1 MVKRF
6 NMEQALY
13 LEDIDV
19 CFVLNMVIGMVVTMN
34 YADIKRIDVANGPGV
49 RVSLFVS
56 GCTHHCKECF
66 NPETW
71 DFSYGN
77 IFDENAENEI
87 IKYLE
92 PDYIK
97 GLTLL
102 GGDPMEKVNQ
112 EALIPLLEKVK
123 KTYPD
128 KSIWCYTGY
137 DFEEDIKKNMLKN
150 WEVTKKFMSYIDV
163 LVDGEFKIDLK
174 DLNLVFR
181 GSSNQRIIMVKESL
195 ESGKIVLWEK
205 TEG

>member
-1 MVKRF
+1 
-6 NMEQALY
+6 
-13 LEDIDV
+13 
-19 CFVLNMVIGMVVTMN
+19 MN

-77 IFDENAENEI
+77 VFDENAENEI

-123 KTYPD
+123 KAYPE

-163 LVDGEFKIDLK
+163 LVDGEFKIDLERFK
-174 DLNLVFR
+174 SFVFR

-195 ESGKIVLWEK
+195 ESGEIVLWEK
-205 TEG
+205 AEG

>member
-1 MVKRF
+1 
-6 NMEQALY
+6 
-13 LEDIDV
+13 
-19 CFVLNMVIGMVVTMN
+19 MN
-34 YADIKRIDVANGPGV
+34 YADIKRIAVANGPGV

-71 DFSYGN
+71 DFGYGKL
-77 IFDENAENEI
+77 FDEKAEDEI
-87 IKYLE
+87 IQYLK

-112 EALIPLLEKVK
+112 QALIPLLEKVK
-123 KTYPD
+123 KEYPD

-137 DFEEDIKKNMLKN
+137 DFENDIKENMLEN
-150 WEVTKKFMSYIDV
+150 CEVTKKFMSYIDV
-163 LVDGEFKIDLK
+163 LVDGEFKLELK

-195 ESGKIVLWEK
+195 ESGNIILWKEP
-205 TEG
+205 ER

>member
-1 MVKRF
+1 
-6 NMEQALY
+6 
-13 LEDIDV
+13 
-19 CFVLNMVIGMVVTMN
+19 MN

-71 DFSYGN
+71 DFGYGKL
-77 IFDENAENEI
+77 FDEKAEDEI
-87 IKYLE
+87 KQYLK
-92 PDYIK
+92 PNYIK

-123 KTYPD
+123 KEYPD

-137 DFEEDIKKNMLKN
+137 DFENDIKENMLEN
-150 WEVTKKFMSYIDV
+150 CEVTKKFMSYIDV
-163 LVDGEFKIDLK
+163 LVDGEFKLELK

-195 ESGKIVLWEK
+195 ESGNIILWKEP
-205 TEG
+205 ER

>member
-1 MVKRF
+1 MTV
-6 NMEQALY
+6 
-13 LEDIDV
+13 
-19 CFVLNMVIGMVVTMN
+19 MN
-34 YADIKRIDVANGPGV
+34 YADIKRIDVANGPGG
-49 RVSLFVS
+49 RGSLFVS

-71 DFSYGN
+71 DFGYGKL
-77 IFDENAENEI
+77 FDEKAEDEI
-87 IKYLE
+87 IQYLK

-112 EALIPLLEKVK
+112 QALIPLLEKVK
-123 KTYPD
+123 KEYPD

-137 DFEEDIKKNMLKN
+137 DFENDIKENMLEN
-150 WEVTKKFMSYIDV
+150 CEVTKKFMSYIDV
-163 LVDGEFKIDLK
+163 LVDGEFKLELK

-195 ESGKIVLWEK
+195 ESGNIILWKEP
-205 TEG
+205 ER

>member
-1 MVKRF
+1 
-6 NMEQALY
+6 
-13 LEDIDV
+13 
-19 CFVLNMVIGMVVTMN
+19 MN

-77 IFDENAENEI
+77 VFDENAENEI

-123 KTYPD
+123 KAYPE

-150 WEVTKKFMSYIDV
+150 WEVTKKFMSYID
-163 LVDGEFKIDLK
+163 LK

-195 ESGKIVLWEK
+195 ESGEIVLWEK
-205 TEG
+205 AEG

>member
-1 MVKRF
+1 
-6 NMEQALY
+6 
-13 LEDIDV
+13 
-19 CFVLNMVIGMVVTMN
+19 MN

-77 IFDENAENEI
+77 VFDENAENEI

-123 KTYPD
+123 KAYPE

-163 LVDGEFKIDLK
+163 LVDGGFKIDLK

-195 ESGKIVLWEK
+195 ESGEIVLWEK
-205 TEG
+205 AEG

>member
-1 MVKRF
+1 
-6 NMEQALY
+6 
-13 LEDIDV
+13 
-19 CFVLNMVIGMVVTMN
+19 MN

-71 DFSYGN
+71 DFGYGKL
-77 IFDENAENEI
+77 FDEKAEDEI
-87 IKYLE
+87 IEYLK

-112 EALIPLLEKVK
+112 EALITLLEKVK
-123 KTYPD
+123 KEYPD

-137 DFEEDIKKNMLKN
+137 DFEKDIKGKMLEN
-150 WEVTKKFMSYIDV
+150 WEVTPKFMSYIDV
-163 LVDGEFKIDLK
+163 LVDGEFKLELK

-195 ESGKIVLWEK
+195 ESGNIILWKEP
-205 TEG
+205 ER

>member
-1 MVKRF
+1 MTV
-6 NMEQALY
+6 
-13 LEDIDV
+13 
-19 CFVLNMVIGMVVTMN
+19 MN

-71 DFSYGN
+71 DFGYGKL
-77 IFDENAENEI
+77 FDEKAEDEI
-87 IKYLE
+87 IQYLK

-123 KTYPD
+123 KEYPD

-137 DFEEDIKKNMLKN
+137 DFENDIKENMLEN
-150 WEVTKKFMSYIDV
+150 CEVTKKFMSYIDV
-163 LVDGEFKIDLK
+163 LVDGEFKLELK

-181 GSSNQRIIMVKESL
+181 RSSNQRIIMVKESL
-195 ESGKIVLWEK
+195 ESGNIILWKEPAR
-205 TEG
+205 

>member
-1 MVKRF
+1 
-6 NMEQALY
+6 
-13 LEDIDV
+13 
-19 CFVLNMVIGMVVTMN
+19 MN

-71 DFSYGN
+71 DFGYGKL
-77 IFDENAENEI
+77 FDEKAEDEI
-87 IKYLE
+87 IQYLK

-123 KTYPD
+123 KEYPV
-128 KSIWCYTGY
+128 KSLWCYTGY
-137 DFEEDIKKNMLKN
+137 DFENDIKENMLEN
-150 WEVTKKFMSYIDV
+150 CEVTKKFMSYIDV
-163 LVDGEFKIDLK
+163 LVDGEFKLELK

-195 ESGKIVLWEK
+195 ESGNIILWKEP
-205 TEG
+205 ER

>member
-1 MVKRF
+1 
-6 NMEQALY
+6 
-13 LEDIDV
+13 
-19 CFVLNMVIGMVVTMN
+19 MN

-77 IFDENAENEI
+77 VFDENAENEI

-123 KTYPD
+123 KAYPE

-163 LVDGEFKIDLK
+163 LVDGEF
-174 DLNLVFR
+174 
-181 GSSNQRIIMVKESL
+181 
-195 ESGKIVLWEK
+195 
-205 TEG
+205 

>member
-1 MVKRF
+1 MT
-6 NMEQALY
+6 
-13 LEDIDV
+13 
-19 CFVLNMVIGMVVTMN
+19 VLN

-71 DFSYGN
+71 DFGYGKL
-77 IFDENAENEI
+77 FDEKAEDEI
-87 IKYLE
+87 IQYLK

-123 KTYPD
+123 KEYPD

-137 DFEEDIKKNMLKN
+137 DFENDIKENMLEN
-150 WEVTKKFMSYIDV
+150 CEVTKKFMSYIDV
-163 LVDGEFKIDLK
+163 LVDGEFKLELK

-195 ESGKIVLWEK
+195 ESGNIILWKEP
-205 TEG
+205 ER

>member
-1 MVKRF
+1 MI
-6 NMEQALY
+6 MQ
-13 LEDIDV
+13 
-19 CFVLNMVIGMVVTMN
+19 
-34 YADIKRIDVANGPGV
+34 DIKRIDVANGAGV

-71 DFSYGN
+71 DFGYGKL
-77 IFDENAENEI
+77 FDEKAEDEI
-87 IKYLE
+87 IEYLK

-123 KTYPD
+123 KEYPD

-137 DFEEDIKKNMLKN
+137 DFENDIKENMLEN
-150 WEVTKKFMSYIDV
+150 CEVTKKFMSYIDV
-163 LVDGEFKIDLK
+163 LVDGEFKLELK

-195 ESGKIVLWEK
+195 ESGNIILWKEP
-205 TEG
+205 ER

>member
-1 MVKRF
+1 
-6 NMEQALY
+6 
-13 LEDIDV
+13 
-19 CFVLNMVIGMVVTMN
+19 MN

-71 DFSYGN
+71 DFGYGKL
-77 IFDENAENEI
+77 FDEKAEDEI
-87 IKYLE
+87 IQYLK

-123 KTYPD
+123 KEYPD

-137 DFEEDIKKNMLKN
+137 DFENDIKENMLEN
-150 WEVTKKFMSYIDV
+150 CEVTKKFMSYIDV
-163 LVDGEFKIDLK
+163 LVDGEFKLELN

-195 ESGKIVLWEK
+195 ESGNIILWKEP
-205 TEG
+205 ER

>member
-1 MVKRF
+1 MTV
-6 NMEQALY
+6 
-13 LEDIDV
+13 
-19 CFVLNMVIGMVVTMN
+19 MN
-34 YADIKRIDVANGPGV
+34 YADIKRIYFANGPGV

-71 DFSYGN
+71 DFGYGKL
-77 IFDENAENEI
+77 FDEKAEDEI
-87 IKYLE
+87 IEYLK

-123 KTYPD
+123 KEYPD

-137 DFEEDIKKNMLKN
+137 DFENDIKENMLEN
-150 WEVTKKFMSYIDV
+150 CEVTKKFMSYIDV
-163 LVDGEFKIDLK
+163 LVDGEFKLELK

-195 ESGKIVLWEK
+195 ESGNIILWKEP
-205 TEG
+205 ER

>member
-1 MVKRF
+1 
-6 NMEQALY
+6 
-13 LEDIDV
+13 
-19 CFVLNMVIGMVVTMN
+19 MN

-71 DFSYGN
+71 DFGYGKL
-77 IFDENAENEI
+77 FDEKVEDEI
-87 IKYLE
+87 IQYLK

-123 KTYPD
+123 KEYPD

-137 DFEEDIKKNMLKN
+137 DFENDIKENMLEN
-150 WEVTKKFMSYIDV
+150 CEVTKKFMSYIDV
-163 LVDGEFKIDLK
+163 LVDGEFKLELK

-195 ESGKIVLWEK
+195 ESGNIILWKEP
-205 TEG
+205 ER

>member
-1 MVKRF
+1 
-6 NMEQALY
+6 
-13 LEDIDV
+13 
-19 CFVLNMVIGMVVTMN
+19 MN

-77 IFDENAENEI
+77 VFDENAENEI

-123 KTYPD
+123 KAYPE

-174 DLNLVFR
+174 DSNLVFR

-195 ESGKIVLWEK
+195 ESGEIVLWEK
-205 TEG
+205 AEG

>member
-1 MVKRF
+1 
-6 NMEQALY
+6 
-13 LEDIDV
+13 
-19 CFVLNMVIGMVVTMN
+19 MN

-71 DFSYGN
+71 DFGYGKL
-77 IFDENAENEI
+77 FDEKAEDEI
-87 IKYLE
+87 IQYLK

-123 KTYPD
+123 KEYPD

-137 DFEEDIKKNMLKN
+137 DFENDIKENMLEN
-150 WEVTKKFMSYIDV
+150 CEVTKKFMSYIDV
-163 LVDGEFKIDLK
+163 LVDGEFKLELK
-174 DLNLVFR
+174 DLILVFR

-195 ESGKIVLWEK
+195 ESGNIILWKEP
-205 TEG
+205 ER

>member
-1 MVKRF
+1 MTV
-6 NMEQALY
+6 
-13 LEDIDV
+13 
-19 CFVLNMVIGMVVTMN
+19 MN
-34 YADIKRIDVANGPGV
+34 NEDIKRIDVANGPGV

-71 DFSYGN
+71 DFGYGKL
-77 IFDENAENEI
+77 FDEKAEDEI
-87 IKYLE
+87 IQYLK

-123 KTYPD
+123 KEYPD

-137 DFEEDIKKNMLKN
+137 DFENDIKENMLEN
-150 WEVTKKFMSYIDV
+150 CEVTKKFMSYIDV
-163 LVDGEFKIDLK
+163 LVDGEFKLELK

-195 ESGKIVLWEK
+195 ESGNIILWKEP
-205 TEG
+205 ER

>member
-1 MVKRF
+1 MTV
-6 NMEQALY
+6 
-13 LEDIDV
+13 
-19 CFVLNMVIGMVVTMN
+19 MN

-71 DFSYGN
+71 DFGYGKL
-77 IFDENAENEI
+77 FDEKVEDEI
-87 IKYLE
+87 IQYLK

-123 KTYPD
+123 KEYPD

-137 DFEEDIKKNMLKN
+137 DFENDIKENMLEN
-150 WEVTKKFMSYIDV
+150 CEVTKKFMSYIDV
-163 LVDGEFKIDLK
+163 LVDGEFKLELK
-174 DLNLVFR
+174 DLKLVFR

-195 ESGKIVLWEK
+195 ESGNIILWKEP
-205 TEG
+205 ER

>member
-1 MVKRF
+1 
-6 NMEQALY
+6 
-13 LEDIDV
+13 
-19 CFVLNMVIGMVVTMN
+19 MN

-71 DFSYGN
+71 DFGYGKL
-77 IFDENAENEI
+77 FDEKAEDEI
-87 IKYLE
+87 IEYLK

-123 KTYPD
+123 KEYPY

-137 DFEEDIKKNMLKN
+137 DFENDITENMLEN
-150 WEVTKKFMSYIDV
+150 CEVTKKFMSYIDV
-163 LVDGEFKIDLK
+163 LVDGEFKLELK

-195 ESGKIVLWEK
+195 ESGNIILWKEP
-205 TEG
+205 ER

>member
-1 MVKRF
+1 
-6 NMEQALY
+6 
-13 LEDIDV
+13 
-19 CFVLNMVIGMVVTMN
+19 MN

-71 DFSYGN
+71 DFGYGKL
-77 IFDENAENEI
+77 FDEKAEDEI
-87 IKYLE
+87 IQYLK
-92 PDYIK
+92 PNYIK

-123 KTYPD
+123 KEYPD

-137 DFEEDIKKNMLKN
+137 DFENDIKENMLEN
-150 WEVTKKFMSYIDV
+150 CEVTKKLSYIDV
-163 LVDGEFKIDLK
+163 LVDGEFKLELK

-195 ESGKIVLWEK
+195 ESGNIILWKEP
-205 TEG
+205 ER

>member
-1 MVKRF
+1 
-6 NMEQALY
+6 
-13 LEDIDV
+13 
-19 CFVLNMVIGMVVTMN
+19 MN

-56 GCTHHCKECF
+56 GCSHHCKECF
-66 NPETW
+66 NQETW
-71 DFSYGN
+71 DFEYGSL
-77 IFDENAENEI
+77 FDEKAEDEI
-87 IKYLE
+87 IDYLK

-102 GGDPMEKVNQ
+102 GGDPMEKANQ

-123 KTYPD
+123 NKYPD

-137 DFEEDIKKNMLKN
+137 DFEDDIKKNMLKN
-150 WEVTKKFMSYIDV
+150 WEVTQKFMSYIDV

-181 GSSNQRIIMVKESL
+181 GSSNQRIIMVKESMQ
-195 ESGKIVLWEK
+195 SGKIVLWQEP
-205 TEG
+205 ER

>member
-1 MVKRF
+1 
-6 NMEQALY
+6 
-13 LEDIDV
+13 
-19 CFVLNMVIGMVVTMN
+19 MN

-49 RVSLFVS
+49 WLSLFVS

-71 DFSYGN
+71 DFGYGKL
-77 IFDENAENEI
+77 FDEKAEDEI
-87 IKYLE
+87 IEYLK

-123 KTYPD
+123 KEYPD

-137 DFEEDIKKNMLKN
+137 DFENDIKENMLEN
-150 WEVTKKFMSYIDV
+150 CEVTKKFMSYIDV
-163 LVDGEFKIDLK
+163 LVDGEFKLELK

-195 ESGKIVLWEK
+195 ESGNIILWKEP
-205 TEG
+205 ER

>member
-1 MVKRF
+1 
-6 NMEQALY
+6 
-13 LEDIDV
+13 
-19 CFVLNMVIGMVVTMN
+19 MN

-71 DFSYGN
+71 DFGYGKL
-77 IFDENAENEI
+77 FDEKAEDEI
-87 IKYLE
+87 IQYLK

-112 EALIPLLEKVK
+112 QALIPLLEKVK
-123 KTYPD
+123 KEYPD

-137 DFEEDIKKNMLKN
+137 DFENDIKENMLEN
-150 WEVTKKFMSYIDV
+150 CEVTKKFMSFSKSYPV
-163 LVDGEFKIDLK
+163 
-174 DLNLVFR
+174 
-181 GSSNQRIIMVKESL
+181 
-195 ESGKIVLWEK
+195 
-205 TEG
+205 